1 MKILKSDLDR
11 VIRKVIKEELQLKK
25 LNEAPIESKLQ
36 GGANSVYSV
45 LVKGGHI
52 QEGDTLLLIDG
63 QKQTFTLK
71 KGTKSVLLQGKVSTA
86 AKGFGNQPDS
96 EKTSTGLMQ
105 VVSFG
110 GKGAKSGTVL
120 VGLKPTSKQIILGP
134 NQTSPR
140 ASQGHA
146 AEVLTR
152 AIVLRGLEEHNKN
165 VQSRNIYVHGTNR
178 ESRLGTKAS
187 GGCIRVSS
195 ADVIALVDTLMK
207 VGDYVYVY
215 TGAPINESDQKIT
228 GKQRL
233 RSLLEQDA
241 VESDA
246 SEEVYMIDGQP
257 GSEEEALQIL
267 SKYPVEKNA

>member
-1 MKILKSDLDR
+1 MIISENKVRL
-11 VIRKVIKEELQLKK
+11 VIRDLLFR
-25 LNEAPIESKLQ
+25 LHEAAIESKIS
-36 GGANSVYSV
+36 GVNTVYDV
-45 LVKGGHI
+45 LVKNGLI
-52 QEGDTLLLIDG
+52 KEGSTLLLIDG

-71 KGTKSVLLQGKVSTA
+71 KGSKDVTLQGKVSTA

-96 EKTSTGLMQ
+96 AKTSTGLMR
-105 VVSFG
+105 VSGFA
-110 GKGAKSGTVL
+110 GKGSVKGTVL
-120 VGLKPTSKQIILGP
+120 IGLTPVEPRIVLGP
-134 NQTSPR
+134 NQDSPR
-140 ASQGHA
+140 AKQGHA

-152 AIVLRGLEEHNKN
+152 AIVLDGVEEHNKN
-165 VQSRNIYVHGTNR
+165 VKSRSIYVHGTNR